1 MQEQLNT
8 RQDARLVHRLRV
20 YAAISGRTVTEVVAA
35 ALDRYLPPLADLVRD
50 ADSEAGQARG
60 QVSVASRPGQDGV
73 R

>member
-35 ALDRYLPPLADLVRD
+35 ALDKYLPPLADLVRD
-50 ADSEAGQARG
+50 ANAEDGPARP
-60 QVSVASRPGQDGV
+60 ASPPAAATGGPR
-73 R
+73 